1 MSTDATDSQCIIGEA
16 SVYSRPFD
24 PEWEVVVD
32 DHLID
37 MIYVS
42 NPTAP
47 RTNGVGWAEWVA
59 WSDALH
65 ASWAGLGFGYD
76 RVMDMHVKINDLVD
90 EQTTTGNATLD
101 AWARTHEAYRKV
113 PYHPFN
119 LSQAC
124 PSSALKGTEISPC
137 SADTGFSSSM
147 MYSAG
152 IPGST
157 LGYEFWVSREREAAD
172 RSHSR

>member
-59 WSDALH
+59 WSVG
-65 ASWAGLGFGYD
+65 WVGL
-76 RVMDMHVKINDLVD
+76 RL
-90 EQTTTGNATLD
+90 
-101 AWARTHEAYRKV
+101 
-113 PYHPFN
+113 
-119 LSQAC
+119 
-124 PSSALKGTEISPC
+124 
-137 SADTGFSSSM
+137 
-147 MYSAG
+147 
-152 IPGST
+152 
-157 LGYEFWVSREREAAD
+157 
-172 RSHSR
+172 